1 MSPSPSPESAA
12 AAAASAK
19 SGFFA
24 AVAAY
29 GVWGVSPL
37 FFKLLS
43 AVPPIEV
50 VAHRVLW
57 ALVVL
62 AVVLTIRRGWHD
74 VLGILSDR
82 RKLLVFVGSATAITI
97 NWVTFVHAVTSGHAL
112 EASLGYYIFP
122 LVTVLLAAVFLKET
136 FNRRQAAALG
146 LVVAGVAALVIGLGT
161 LPWVALT
168 LAVSF
173 GIYGLLRKTAPAE
186 SLVGLFVET
195 LVLMPLVLLYLGTL
209 EATGAGSF
217 LHSDGWAIPLL
228 LAAAGPLTAV
238 PLFLFAFAARR
249 LRLATLGL
257 MQYMNPTMQ
266 FLLATLVFHETFTVP
281 HAVAFVLIWS
291 GIAVYS
297 LDPAKLRRS
306 RRRAGQDPVAEGQD
320 PTPEGVD
327 RTAP

>member
-1 MSPSPSPESAA
+1 MSTPPVPSAA
-12 AAAASAK
+12 AVKA
-19 SGFFA
+19 GFFA
-24 AVAAY
+24 AVGAY

-43 AVPPIEV
+43 AVPPLEV

-62 AVVLTIRRGWHD
+62 SVAITLRRGWAD
-74 VLGILSDR
+74 VLAILSHR

-136 FNRRQAAALG
+136 FTRRQGAALV
-146 LVVAGVAALVIGLGT
+146 LVVAGVAALVVGLGT

-195 LVLMPLVLLYLGTL
+195 IVLMPLVLGFLGYL
-209 EATGAGSF
+209 EATGAGHF
-217 LHSDGWAIPLL
+217 IDPPGGLAVTLL
-228 LAAAGPLTAV
+228 LVAAGPLTAV
-238 PLFLFAFAARR
+238 PLFLFAFGARR
-249 LRLATLGL
+249 LRLATIGL

-266 FLLATLVFHETFTVP
+266 FLLATLVFREPFTTP

-291 GIAVYS
+291 GIVVYS
-297 LDPAKLRRS
+297 IDPGRLWRRLRR
-306 RRRAGQDPVAEGQD
+306 RRQD
-320 PTPEGVD
+320 PTAEGVD

>member
-1 MSPSPSPESAA
+1 MTQPATAVSPATRA
-12 AAAASAK
+12 
-19 SGFFA
+19 GFIA
-24 AVAAY
+24 AVSAY

-37 FFKLLS
+37 FFKLLA
-43 AVPPIEV
+43 AVAPLEV

-57 ALVVL
+57 AALVLAGVL
-62 AVVLTIRRGWHD
+62 AVRGGWREVLA
-74 VLGILSDR
+74 ILSSR
-82 RKLLVFVGSATAITI
+82 RKLVVFIASATVITI
-97 NWVTFVHAVTSGHAL
+97 NWVTFVHAVSTGHAL

-122 LVTVLLAAVFLKET
+122 LVTVLMGAVFLKET
-136 FNRRQAAALG
+136 FSRRQAGALG

-173 GIYGLLRKTAPAE
+173 GLYGLLRKTAPAE

-195 LVLMPLVLLYLGTL
+195 LVLLPLVLLYLGSA
-209 EATGAGSF
+209 EAAGQGAF
-217 LHSDGWAIPLL
+217 LHPPDGGWTVPLL
-228 LAAAGPLTAV
+228 LLAAGPLTAV
-238 PLFLFAFAARR
+238 PLFLFGYAARR

-266 FLLATLVFHETFTVP
+266 FLLATLVFNETFTTA
-281 HAVAFVLIWS
+281 HAVAFAFIWC

-297 LDPAKLRRS
+297 IDPRRLFG
-306 RRRAGQDPVAEGQD
+306 RRPPPGQD

-327 RTAP
+327 RSAP